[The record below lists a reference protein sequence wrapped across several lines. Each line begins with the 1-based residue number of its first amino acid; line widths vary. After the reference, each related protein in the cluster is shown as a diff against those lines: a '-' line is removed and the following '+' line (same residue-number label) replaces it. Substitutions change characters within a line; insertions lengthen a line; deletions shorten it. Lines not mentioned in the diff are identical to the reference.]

1 MDQNHSISA
10 HGFDSP
16 AGHASMVPRADRRVP
31 RYTRTALYLDGCNA
45 ADLVGFVTVASDFY
59 PKLRAHFE
67 GTGWQA
73 RAERL

>member
-1 MDQNHSISA
+1 
-10 HGFDSP
+10 
-16 AGHASMVPRADRRVP
+16 MVPRADRRVP

-67 GTGWQA
+67 EEAGD
-73 RAERL
+73 RLAGSG

>member
-31 RYTRTALYLDGCNA
+31 RYTWTAAMPPTWSGSWPWPRTSTRSFGRTLKGP
-45 ADLVGFVTVASDFY
+45 VG
-59 PKLRAHFE
+59 
-67 GTGWQA
+67 
-73 RAERL
+73 RLGLNDC